1 MLRYIFSGTIFLLF
15 ITTCSNPSPPSPP
28 LSYQQDVALVSSR
41 TPVIELVGEDPSA
54 RLLITPNLQGRVMT
68 STYGGPTGKPNGWF
82 DRAKLKAGEGPYA
95 GLGGEDR
102 VWIGPLGSQFSF
114 YYQQLE
120 PLNEDNWLVPAV
132 MEQDPYELVVYTP
145 TSVSVRKEMELTN
158 FGGTNFKL
166 RVDREVSL
174 LDKPAAEKN
183 LGVSLPE
190 QVAFVAFR
198 SESRLINQGDNAWDR
213 QTGLA
218 TLLSMGMYAGTDSTT
233 VLIPL
238 PDSTE
243 LSEIFQYFAPLD
255 QNRLR
260 ITDGVL
266 HFRTDGRLRSK
277 IGIPRELAP
286 PIYGSYAADE
296 QRLSIVRYRQT
307 DDSLYFNSNVTVQA
321 DPFRGEV
328 IPVYNNG
335 PLSDQVSPEASF
347 YEMESAAALRS
358 LAPGDSLW
366 HYHEVYHFGGEETE
380 LAVIAKLVLGADL
393 LR

>member
-1 MLRYIFSGTIFLLF
+1 
-15 ITTCSNPSPPSPP
+15 
-28 LSYQQDVALVSSR
+28 
-41 TPVIELVGEDPSA
+41 
-54 RLLITPNLQGRVMT
+54 
-68 STYGGPTGKPNGWF
+68 
-82 DRAKLKAGEGPYA
+82 
-95 GLGGEDR
+95 
-102 VWIGPLGSQFSF
+102 
-114 YYQQLE
+114 LE
-120 PLNEDNWLVPAV
+120 PLDEDNWLVPSA
-132 MEQDPYELVVYTP
+132 METDPYELVASGP

-158 FGGTNFKL
+158 FGRANFQL

-174 LDKPAAEKN
+174 LDKSAAEKN

-198 SESRLINQGDNAWDR
+198 SENRLTNQGDKAWDR

-238 PDSTE
+238 NDSVS
-243 LSEIFQYFAPLD
+243 LADIFRYFAPLD
-255 QNRLR
+255 QDRLR

-266 HFRTDGRLRSK
+266 HYRTDGRLRSK

-286 PIYGSYAADE
+286 PVYGSYAADE
-296 QRLSIVRYRQT
+296 QRLTIVRYRQT

-347 YEMESAAALRS
+347 YEMESAAALQR
-358 LAPGDSLW
+358 LAPGESLW

-380 LAVIAKLVLGADL
+380 LAVIAKSVLGADL
-393 LR
+393 LP